1 MRYVLVLLL
10 ATIAVAEEPTYK
22 QKIAALQSALKNKKT
37 SPDDV
42 TEAIDAVSD
51 GYLEATDA
59 EKKLGVKAIGK
70 ASKSRNIEVR
80 HGSFEALALMRAPG
94 SGKYLKPYLNPP
106 EKGKISPTHLEA
118 IKTARELGDKSI
130 LSNLIRLSN
139 HKNLEI
145 AMEST
150 AAFGG
155 YTRVSP
161 KDRKKLAFRLV
172 KRLNKLSRGGSAGR
186 MGRKAGESTSGA
198 GNASEEAAG
207 VTPDK
212 DDETD
217 GHDGETGPSSAAESR
232 RSGLY
237 GATLQALRDLTGL
250 KHREVGDWLQWQV
263 SAAKVDDPFK

>member
-1 MRYVLVLLL
+1 LVLLL
-10 ATIAVAEEPTYK
+10 ATIAVAEEPTCK
-22 QKIAALQSALKNKKT
+22 QKIATLQAVLKNKKS

-42 TEAIDAVSD
+42 TE
-51 GYLEATDA
+51 
-59 EKKLGVKAIGK
+59 AIGK
-70 ASKSRNIEVR
+70 ASKSRNIDVR

-106 EKGKISPTHLEA
+106 AKGKISATHLEA

-130 LSNLIRLSN
+130 LSTLIKLSD

-145 AMEST
+145 AMEAT
-150 AAFGG
+150 AALGG
-155 YTRVSP
+155 YTRSKP
-161 KDRKKLAFRLV
+161 KDRKKLAFTLV
-172 KRLNKLSRGGSAGR
+172 KRLNKLSQGGSA
-186 MGRKAGESTSGA
+186 GRKAGESTSGA

-207 VTPDK
+207 MSPDK

-217 GHDGETGPSSAAESR
+217 GHDGETGPSASAESR

-237 GATLQALRDLTGL
+237 GSTLQALRDLTGL

-263 SAAKVDDPFK
+263 TAAKVDDPFK